1 MYIPNEFK
9 VTDQEKVY
17 QFIRKN
23 SFGLLLTSVNDEIFN
38 SQIPFIIKPEGDSF
52 ILYGHLSRNNDQ
64 WKTSENKKV
73 TVLFLGPHHYISP
86 RWYTI
91 ESSVPTWDYAT
102 VKINGILELL
112 ERSQTELLLKE
123 LSLEFDPEWAALQKE
138 KEDYYQKMIEEIVGF
153 RIKVTEIFAKWK
165 MSQNRPVEDITK
177 VLDNLNKIPHS
188 DAKETAHEILESN
201 LSRLT
206 RTKL

>member
-1 MYIPNEFK
+1 
-9 VTDQEKVY
+9 
-17 QFIRKN
+17 
-23 SFGLLLTSVNDEIFN
+23 
-38 SQIPFIIKPEGDSF
+38 
-52 ILYGHLSRNNDQ
+52 
-64 WKTSENKKV
+64 
-73 TVLFLGPHHYISP
+73 
-86 RWYTI
+86 
-91 ESSVPTWDYAT
+91 
-102 VKINGILELL
+102 
-112 ERSQTELLLKE
+112 
-123 LSLEFDPEWAALQKE
+123 
-138 KEDYYQKMIEEIVGF
+138 MIEEIVGF